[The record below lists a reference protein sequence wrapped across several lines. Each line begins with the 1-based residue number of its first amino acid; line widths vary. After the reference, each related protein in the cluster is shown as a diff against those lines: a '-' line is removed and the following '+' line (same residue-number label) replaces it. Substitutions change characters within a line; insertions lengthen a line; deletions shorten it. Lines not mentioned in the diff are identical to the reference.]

1 MNIFDMPN
9 FACFVP
15 ELWPPSS
22 RATALEWRSFR
33 NMIDEETYST
43 FSYVRNE
50 MKQSCY
56 STETLLG

>member
-1 MNIFDMPN
+1 MPN

-50 MKQSCY
+50 MKRSCY
-56 STETLLG
+56 STKTLLG